1 MKRRHMR
8 TLSVPALLIAIV
20 VTNSIA
26 EPADPS
32 PSVRV
37 SYISFATLHTDK
49 PFIEA
54 GRLMVPR
61 RAQGKVPA
69 VLIVHASGGPT
80 GNGPLMAE
88 DLAKAGIATLEID
101 MWAPRGLTGGPTSR
115 PKRTT
120 ETLPDAFGA
129 LKFLSSHPAIDPQRV
144 GITGFSW
151 GGRVSMLTAIKP
163 LADKYG
169 VEGLRFK
176 GHVPFYPLCWTYN
189 DTRRPEDLFK
199 ELTGAPVFIQGGEL
213 DTFDEPDTCQKL
225 VDSLPETSRALVRL
239 KMYPGATHGFDR
251 TERELVIRDPGA
263 NLGKGGEVRM
273 TPNPAVASVARTA
286 TAKFFSEVFGLS
298 K

>member
-1 MKRRHMR
+1 MR
-8 TLSVPALLIAIV
+8 KFSFLMV
-20 VTNSIA
+20 VTALAVPGLTA
-26 EPADPS
+26 EPADPP

-37 SYISFATLHTDK
+37 SYVSFATLHADK
-49 PFIEA
+49 PLTEA
-54 GRLMVPR
+54 GRLTVPR

-69 VLIVHASGGPT
+69 VLIVHSSAGPAS
-80 GNGPLMAE
+80 NGPLMAE
-88 DLAKAGIATLEID
+88 ALTKAGIATLEID
-101 MWAPRGLTGGPTSR
+101 MWAPRGLTGGPTNR
-115 PKRTT
+115 PKSAT

-129 LKFLSSHPAIDPQRV
+129 LKFLSSHPAIDPQRI

-169 VEGLRFK
+169 PEGLRFK
-176 GHVPFYPLCWTYN
+176 GHAPFYPLCWTYSS
-189 DTRRPEDLFK
+189 TKRPEDVFK

-225 VDSLPETSRALVRL
+225 VDSLPEASRALVRL
-239 KMYPGATHGFDR
+239 KMYPGAAHGFDR
-251 TERELVIRDPGA
+251 TEPERVITDPGV
-263 NLGKGGEVRM
+263 NLGKGGEVRLA
-273 TPNPAVASVARTA
+273 PNLAVAATAREA